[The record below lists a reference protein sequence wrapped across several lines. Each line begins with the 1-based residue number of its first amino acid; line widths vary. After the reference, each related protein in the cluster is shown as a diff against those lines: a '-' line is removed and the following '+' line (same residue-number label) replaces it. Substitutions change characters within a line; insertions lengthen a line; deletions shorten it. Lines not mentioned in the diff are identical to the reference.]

1 VVNVLSD
8 PFFIVLNLN
17 QSPEIVPVLL
27 TDFYHG
33 KNNSQ
38 TGTVGSMFEIILVET
53 GIVVDIASC
62 ILKRK
67 SFLYIRVHKPV
78 YRK

>member
-1 VVNVLSD
+1 MVNVLSD
-8 PFFIVLNLN
+8 PFFHCS
-17 QSPEIVPVLL
+17 QSKPEIVPVPL

-62 ILKRK
+62 NLKRK
-67 SFLYIRVHKPV
+67 SFLYIRVQKPV